1 MNGHLIGLKVQRE
14 GPPSPSVVP
23 EERPR
28 AFAPYVVLS
37 VVPAGGR
44 PHGAVKIAKA
54 PLAEVGVVSMLVSD
68 GDREVRSFLN
78 FEALADPDLRER
90 ARTLARPLPEAHAT
104 LGLLRQEGRV
114 LVIYDAYHRVLTMLS
129 ENFRR
134 QGLPDLELARGPI
147 IDVYR
152 TVSATA
158 RSKPTLDRVVRENL
172 GLGAAETRPSS
183 EDLWQRGDIAALIA
197 FAREE
202 VDQLDRVL
210 QMGIRRGT
218 LSLDGRRTQVD
229 WDRRLRLAA

>member
-1 MNGHLIGLKVQRE
+1 MA
-14 GPPSPSVVP
+14 P
-23 EERPR
+23 EERAR
-28 AFAPYVVLS
+28 RFAPYVILS

-54 PLAEVGVVSMLVSD
+54 PLAEVGAVSLLISD
-68 GDREVRSFLN
+68 GAREVRSYLN
-78 FEALADPDLRER
+78 FDVLPDEAVRER
-90 ARTLARPLPEAHAT
+90 ARVLARPLVEAHAT

-114 LVIYDAYHRVLTMLS
+114 LVIYDAHHRVLTMLS

-134 QGLPDLELARGPI
+134 QGLPDLELSKATL

-183 EDLWQRGDIAALIA
+183 EQLWEAGDMSALIA
-197 FAREE
+197 FTRDE
-202 VDQLDRVL
+202 VEQLDRVL
-210 QMGIRRGT
+210 QMGLHRGT
-218 LSLDGRRTQVD
+218 LSLDGRRAQVD